1 VKYRAALV
9 TTLLLAAC
17 AQRPAPTLP
26 NERALFRDLERHVTV
41 AAATGWGVD
50 RYEIDEMMS
59 SVLDST
65 CRVDALD
72 RQGLLRWLDAEIR
85 RLGGPVDEVWRRRG
99 KDLAKVSDLLVLTRI
114 RMVLARADELAL
126 DCPFWIEPE
135 RPFRGRQIS
144 EHRWQLSLGGGG
156 KGMLIQEGDRFD
168 LSFGGAGR
176 LLFGRTFHRGDAVY
190 LGAELGASAAFP
202 KDETGER
209 SSLQVGADLV
219 VPVVYRRMLTSSY
232 VEGEAGWLGRATEED
247 WSDVDHG
254 VHVGL
259 AFGARALRTRFVFP
273 GAALG
278 ISWERTFTG
287 GEDRT
292 TLKIG
297 ARVVFDL
304 DL

>member
-1 VKYRAALV
+1 MTYRAALV
-9 TTLLLAAC
+9 TTLVLAAC
-17 AQRPAPTLP
+17 AQRPAPTTP
-26 NERALFRDLERHVTV
+26 SERALFRDLERHVSV
-41 AAATGWGVD
+41 AMATGWGVD
-50 RYEIDEMMS
+50 RYEVDEMMS

-72 RQGLLRWLDAEIR
+72 RHGLLRWLDAEIR
-85 RLGGPVDEVWRRRG
+85 RLGGPVEEAWRQRG
-99 KDLAKVSDLLVLTRI
+99 KDLDAVSDLLVLTRI
-114 RMVLARADELAL
+114 RMVLARADELSL

-156 KGMLIQEGDRFD
+156 KAMAIQEGDRVD

-176 LLFGRTFHRGDAVY
+176 LLFGRTFQRGDAVY
-190 LGAELGASAAFP
+190 VGAELGASAAFP

-209 SSLQVGADLV
+209 STLQVGADLV

-232 VEGEAGWLGRATEED
+232 VEVEAGWLGRATETD
-247 WSDVDHG
+247 WADIDHG
-254 VHVGL
+254 VHVGF
-259 AFGARALRTRFVFP
+259 AVGARALRTRFVFP

-287 GEDRT
+287 GDDRT
-292 TLKIG
+292 TLKVG
-297 ARVVFDL
+297 GRVVFDL